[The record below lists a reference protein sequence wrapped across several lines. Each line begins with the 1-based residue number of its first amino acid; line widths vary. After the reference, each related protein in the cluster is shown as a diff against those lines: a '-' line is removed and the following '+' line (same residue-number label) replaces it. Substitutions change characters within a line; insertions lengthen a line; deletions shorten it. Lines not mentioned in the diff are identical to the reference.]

1 MWLDRI
7 KEIKKEKGLS
17 AKSIAEAENMS
28 VRSVERVLNGETP
41 NPGVDTIRRIIHAIG
56 STWSEIFAES
66 GAVIGGQDLATAQ
79 ADIARLTEENE
90 KLTSLLQIANIDLTV
105 QKDKITAL
113 EAETKLLNLRLEY
126 EQKINAVH
134 NYYNKL

>member
-1 MWLDRI
+1 MWLERI
-7 KEIKKEKGLS
+7 KEIKK
-17 AKSIAEAENMS
+17 AKAITPKMIADAENMS

-66 GAVIGGQDLATAQ
+66 GAVIGGQDLASSQ
-79 ADIARLTEENE
+79 AEVARLTEENE
-90 KLTSLLQIANIDLTV
+90 KLTSLLQIANIDLNV
-105 QKDKITAL
+105 QKDKITTL
-113 EAETKLLNLRLEY
+113 EAEIKLLNLRLEY

>member
-1 MWLDRI
+1 MWLERI
-7 KEIKKEKGLS
+7 KEIKK
-17 AKSIAEAENMS
+17 AKSITPKMIADAENMS

-66 GAVIGGQDLATAQ
+66 GAVIGGQDLATAT
-79 ADIARLTEENE
+79 AEVARLTEENE

-105 QKDKITAL
+105 SKEKTAAL
-113 EAETKLLNLRLEY
+113 EAEIKLLNLKLEY
-126 EQKINAVH
+126 EEKINRIH
-134 NYYNKL
+134 NYYNKI

>member
-1 MWLDRI
+1 M
-7 KEIKKEKGLS
+7 
-17 AKSIAEAENMS
+17 IADAENMS

-66 GAVIGGQDLATAQ
+66 GAVIGGQDLASAQ
-79 ADIARLTEENE
+79 ADIARLSEENE
-90 KLTSLLQIANIDLTV
+90 KLTSLLQIADIDLNV
-105 QKDKITAL
+105 QKDKITTL
-113 EAETKLLNLRLEY
+113 EAEIKLLNLRLEY